1 MNNAAANEIVLEPSS
16 PTVQSSLINS
26 QSLLSSTTKTFS
38 PAAGRMT
45 STPQFAPAAANYR
58 SLTVDDLDFIECHQP
73 TTAGQWSKHQQHS
86 NNYCNLREVHPL

>member
-1 MNNAAANEIVLEPSS
+1 MNNAAADNEIVLEPSS
-16 PTVQSSLINS
+16 PAAIQSSLINS

-45 STPQFAPAAANYR
+45 STPQFTTNYR

-73 TTAGQWSKHQQHS
+73 TAGQWSKHQQHS
-86 NNYCNLREVHPL
+86 NNYCNLREVHAL